1 MGVRMIFKINS
12 INEKRCVY
20 WEVENGFSH
29 IVEMNSTS
37 QPSVAQTV
45 RRQPFTAV
53 AQVRARSRPDG
64 NSGKQ
69 TGTATSLSVSLSVS
83 LRVLFPLVI
92 SSV

>member
-1 MGVRMIFKINS
+1 MGVRMIFKINN
-12 INEKRCVY
+12 IIYFVFAIEKRCVY
-20 WEVENGFSH
+20 WEVGNGLSR

-45 RRQPFTAV
+45 SRQPFTAV

-69 TGTATSLSVSLSVS
+69 TGTAISLSECFFLW
-83 LRVLFPLVI
+83 
-92 SSV
+92 